1 MRLFTSA
8 DRDLLLGL
16 LALPTAGPLECGV
29 GAAAPELWQAQRL
42 YAEAA
47 AAIGFEVVQH
57 AAPPA
62 GCVLRD
68 DVPLPVRHAAAERAD
83 FLACQPSLVL
93 GLGPAGA
100 GRGRTVM
107 FNVHLDTVAGLEPAS
122 FDGVRFHG
130 RGAIDAKGPAVALLA
145 GLRQALRERPELVR
159 EVRVLVQAV
168 AGEEGGALGTF
179 GTRPL
184 VEAGL
189 YGRLNVFCEPTGG
202 RALTSCTAAMT
213 ARLSVHG
220 QDAVDDRPAEG
231 HNATVLLGHLAAH
244 LAAVLDPELDPAD
257 GQLCVAGLHTGPLH
271 NRVYGHGQLLLNLS
285 YGSPAAGRRLEER
298 VEAAVTEGLRS
309 FAAAFGASRR
319 FARTAADAADIVR
332 LEWLKRG
339 LPALDPPGPSGLAPL
354 LARAAVP
361 PWPAAEPG
369 FTCDAIWTAGLP
381 GADTLVL
388 GPGHLAANRA
398 HAEGEF
404 ADLAELD
411 AFAGAVSRLLC
422 AFLAELEPEPASPV
436 PAQPVAAAQPEPP
449 VPAGQ
454 SARRELPVR
463 AEAPV
468 RPAPPGAAGLP
479 VRAAPPDPP
488 VRARPPV
495 RPDLPALPS
504 PPATRRTPDAVVEPA
519 DLRQSPRPGPGLPHP
534 PRL

>member
-1 MRLFTSA
+1 MSLLSPS
-8 DRDLLLGL
+8 DRELLLGL
-16 LALPTAGPLECGV
+16 MALPTAGPLEG
-29 GAAAPELWQAQRL
+29 GAGASPPELWQAQRL

-47 AAIGFEVVQH
+47 AGLGFDVVQH

-145 GLRQALRERPELVR
+145 GLRHALREQPELVR
-159 EVRVLVQAV
+159 EARVLVQAV

-184 VEAGL
+184 VEAGH

-202 RALTSCTAAMT
+202 RALTRCTAAMT

-220 QDAVDDRPAEG
+220 QDAVDDRPAAG

-244 LAAVLDPELDPAD
+244 LAAALDPGLDPAD

-271 NRVYGHGQLLLNLS
+271 NRVYGRGQLLLNLS
-285 YGSPAAGRRLEER
+285 YGSPAAGRRLEQR
-298 VEAAVTEGLRS
+298 VEDALAEGLRS
-309 FAAAFGASRR
+309 FTAAFGGSRR

-339 LPALDPPGPSGLAPL
+339 LPALDPPPGPSRLAPL
-354 LARAAVP
+354 LARAGIP

-411 AFAGAVSRLLC
+411 AFAGAVSRLLR
-422 AFLAELEPEPASPV
+422 AFLSDAGPAHPSPV
-436 PAQPVAAAQPEPP
+436 PAQPVRAAPPEPP
-449 VPAGQ
+449 ATAGQ
-454 SARRELPVR
+454 SARPEPSVR
-463 AEAPV
+463 PEPSA
-468 RPAPPGAAGLP
+468 RPAPSEPP
-479 VRAAPPDPP
+479 APPPP
-488 VRARPPV
+488 H
-495 RPDLPALPS
+495 
-504 PPATRRTPDAVVEPA
+504 ATRRTPDAVVEPA
-519 DLRQSPRPGPGLPHP
+519 DLSQPTPRAGAGLRRP

>member
-1 MRLFTSA
+1 VSLIGPS
-8 DRDLLLGL
+8 DRGLLLEL
-16 LALPTAGPLECGV
+16 LALPTAGPLECGA
-29 GAAAPELWQAQRL
+29 GAPAPELWQAQRL

-47 AAIGFEVVQH
+47 GRLGFEVVQH

-107 FNVHLDTVAGLEPAS
+107 FNVHLDTVAGLAPVS

-145 GLRQALRERPELVR
+145 GLRQALRERPELAR
-159 EVRVLVQAV
+159 EARVLVQAV
-168 AGEEGGALGTF
+168 AGEEGGGLGTF

-184 VEAGL
+184 VEAGHH
-189 YGRLNVFCEPTGG
+189 GRLNVFCEPTGG
-202 RALTSCTAAMT
+202 RAMTRCTAAMT

-220 QDAVDDRPAEG
+220 QDAVDDRPAAG

-244 LAAVLDPELDPAD
+244 LAAALDPELDPAD
-257 GQLCVAGLHTGPLH
+257 GQLCVAGLHTGALH

-285 YGSPAAGRRLEER
+285 YSSPAAACRLEQR
-298 VEAAVTEGLRS
+298 VEDALADGLRS
-309 FAAAFGASRR
+309 FTSAFGGSRR

-339 LPALDPPGPSGLAPL
+339 LPALDPPSGPSRLAPL
-354 LARAAVP
+354 LARAGIP

-381 GADTLVL
+381 DADTLVL

-411 AFAGAVSRLLC
+411 AFAGAVSRLLR
-422 AFLAELEPEPASPV
+422 AFLADAGPERASPV
-436 PAQPVAAAQPEPP
+436 PAQPVRAAPSVPARPPVRPEPP
-449 VPAGQ
+449 VPA
-454 SARRELPVR
+454 E
-463 AEAPV
+463 
-468 RPAPPGAAGLP
+468 
-479 VRAAPPDPP
+479 PP
-488 VRARPPV
+488 VPP
-495 RPDLPALPS
+495 
-504 PPATRRTPDAVVEPA
+504 PPYATRRTPDAVAEPA
-519 DLRQSPRPGPGLPHP
+519 DRSQQPPRPGAGPGAGAGAGLRRP
-534 PRL
+534 PRA